1 MMVGPARQ
9 ANSHMPCQ
17 LYLMITTLQ
26 VECAGSVE
34 GGLLG
39 MAWSPDQ
46 ELVVFST
53 GTSSLLLMTHQLD
66 TSGATEHELIPVIEI
81 PMSSVEFGEGCSLVV

>member
-1 MMVGPARQ
+1 MD
-9 ANSHMPCQ
+9 
-17 LYLMITTLQ
+17 
-26 VECAGSVE
+26 

-46 ELVVFST
+46 ELVVFCT

-66 TSGATEHELIPVIEI
+66 PSGATEHELIPVTEVA
-81 PMSSVEFGEGCSLVV
+81 MASVEFGEGCGFNLPHKNV

>member
-1 MMVGPARQ
+1 M
-9 ANSHMPCQ
+9 
-17 LYLMITTLQ
+17 
-26 VECAGSVE
+26 GSVE

-66 TSGATEHELIPVIEI
+66 PSGATEHELIPVIEI
-81 PMSSVEFGEGCSLVV
+81 PMASVEFGEGLPQ

>member
-1 MMVGPARQ
+1 
-9 ANSHMPCQ
+9 
-17 LYLMITTLQ
+17 
-26 VECAGSVE
+26 
-34 GGLLG
+34 